1 MKRDFI
7 EIFRAKLILH
17 GIKGKDLAQEAG
29 RTPQNISEV
38 LNKKVSPSIDSLNEL
53 IDAAER
59 LCPGFADEF
68 YLALVGPIDFSPEQ
82 LIRRL
87 DTSQLASL
95 MYAVGQRI
103 QDYGQSQRKEAI
115 AS

>member
-1 MKRDFI
+1 MDFA
-7 EIFRAKLILH
+7 EIFSRKLKSW
-17 GIKGKDLAQEAG
+17 GISGKSLAAASG
-29 RTPQNISEV
+29 RSVSNISEIRNGV
-38 LNKKVSPSIDSLNEL
+38 VAPSITDFQEL
-53 IDAAER
+53 VRICDR
-59 LCPGFADEF
+59 LKPGFAAD
-68 YLALVGPIDFSPEQ
+68 YYASLSPIDFSPEQ

-103 QDYGQSQRKEAI
+103 QDYGQSQRKEVI